1 MNKSNWKKIALAAG
15 ISLVAMVAPAQA
27 ADYADIAAAVDAMEG
42 LPAILLPVALA
53 FVTLGVGLLTIRFLG
68 RAAKKGFSVS

>member
-1 MNKSNWKKIALAAG
+1 MNNKYIKYVLAFLGFLGFATFG
-15 ISLVAMVAPAQA
+15 RA